1 MSGGVAYLLDPGADL
16 ERFCNTEMV
25 LLETPTTE
33 DLDLIRQDLR
43 RHLHY
48 TGSRKALDLLNEW
61 DSAVERFVRVM
72 PKEYKRVLVERA
84 AKAEQ
89 VTVAV

>member
-25 LLETPTTE
+25 LLETPTSE
-33 DLDLIRQDLR
+33 DLEVIRQDLR

-48 TGSRKALDLLNEW
+48 TGSRLALNLLHEW

-72 PKEYKRVLVERA
+72 PKEYKRVLGERV
-84 AKAEQ
+84 KAEETTM
-89 VTVAV
+89 VV